1 MLSCLIFIRWEN
13 SGRKNYLFLLLM
25 YTVAWINLKNT
36 MLSKNSHTKEY
47 EVFHSIYIKPKN
59 HKKLSYIKIRTVVVD
74 ENGK

>member
-1 MLSCLIFIRWEN
+1 
-13 SGRKNYLFLLLM
+13 M

-47 EVFHSIYIKPKN
+47 EVFHSIYIKPQN
-59 HKKLSYIKIRTVVVD
+59 HKKLSYIEIRTVVVD